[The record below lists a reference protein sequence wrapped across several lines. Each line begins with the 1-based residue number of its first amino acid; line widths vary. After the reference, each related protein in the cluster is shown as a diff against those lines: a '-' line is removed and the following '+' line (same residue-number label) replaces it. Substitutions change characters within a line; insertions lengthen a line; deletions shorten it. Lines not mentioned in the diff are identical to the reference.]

1 MRQTIESAPKD
12 QEAIILEDDASGI
25 FDVAHWSPEAG
36 EWISENGDPSKIT
49 PTHWQPLPHDRYLQP
64 AHPSSHA
71 GRARRRFAAFSIT
84 AAFIAAAL
92 TGLYFRAEVAT
103 WVTGNAGQQD
113 IVGAIGGQ
121 TVAQATRLAGPEPR
135 KIPQLKQAAKAPAP
149 EVGQSLEKEPR
160 PETLA
165 NEAAEARSAIGG
177 SNLQLRAPAA
187 VNSAQWLEQE
197 REKTVALALEAT
209 AARHEYGAST
219 EQQRHALQ
227 EERAHAAALAH
238 ELAVVRLEIEAIA
251 APLTTTRDDAA
262 KFRQIAERTSAEQQ
276 KERDTLARELATARG
291 QIEANVTLLNKFR
304 DDAAKFRQIADA
316 RAALG
321 PAPNSL
327 ISQATQA
334 VEPAAPVQPAAADA
348 HGNPEAARLM
358 ARASTLLAQGNIGAA
373 RIVLERAAE
382 TSSAQANFMLAE
394 TYDPVILSMWG
405 TSGTRGEATK
415 ARELYAKAHA
425 GGIEEAKNRQDA
437 LTQ

>member
-36 EWISENGDPSKIT
+36 EWISENGGPSKIT

-165 NEAAEARSAIGG
+165 NEAAEARSAIDG
-177 SNLQLRAPAA
+177 SNLQL
-187 VNSAQWLEQE
+187 L
-197 REKTVALALEAT
+197 
-209 AARHEYGAST
+209 
-219 EQQRHALQ
+219 
-227 EERAHAAALAH
+227 
-238 ELAVVRLEIEAIA
+238 
-251 APLTTTRDDAA
+251 
-262 KFRQIAERTSAEQQ
+262 
-276 KERDTLARELATARG
+276 
-291 QIEANVTLLNKFR
+291 
-304 DDAAKFRQIADA
+304 
-316 RAALG
+316 
-321 PAPNSL
+321 SL
-327 ISQATQA
+327 I
-334 VEPAAPVQPAAADA
+334 
-348 HGNPEAARLM
+348 H
-358 ARASTLLAQGNIGAA
+358 I
-373 RIVLERAAE
+373 
-382 TSSAQANFMLAE
+382 
-394 TYDPVILSMWG
+394 
-405 TSGTRGEATK
+405 
-415 ARELYAKAHA
+415 
-425 GGIEEAKNRQDA
+425 
-437 LTQ
+437 